1 MSNWAAYAAVCP
13 KLIYFFAQTF
23 APPFPVFLIANKANV
38 FFKKRSD
45 YSSCIQAFFKK
56 NINSSICSLLLTE
69 MSCGANFSR
78 FQIRLASRV
87 LNVRFSPLQR
97 DVDFPKW
104 RHTLSRSQTRT
115 SGNLKYC
122 SPKAKCKFDY
132 PKKKR
137 NTRSICWV
145 RRNLPRLALPLCIV
159 LGMTAASLCLQRSKQ
174 AARFSHELTTDS
186 YFRME

>member
-1 MSNWAAYAAVCP
+1 MHSS
-13 KLIYFFAQTF
+13 I
-23 APPFPVFLIANKANV
+23 FL
-38 FFKKRSD
+38 
-45 YSSCIQAFFKK
+45 KK

-137 NTRSICWV
+137 NTRSVCWV

-159 LGMTAASLCLQRSKQ
+159 SGMTAASLSTEKQ
-174 AARFSHELTTDS
+174 ASSSFQSWTHDWFIFSNGIEIVLNESDNI
-186 YFRME
+186 